1 MQELDAKVAAAIG
14 LKPHD
19 FDYNP
24 DPRDPPCWAYF
35 DDHEAAV
42 VRGKIWKRD
51 GVNWNPFSPSTDLN
65 AAFEAAEK
73 VGLFRS
79 HYRGNSRT
87 INCDWFVTRM
97 PSNDDGVFASAP
109 TPAEA
114 ICLAILELKPT
125 IRGVPIVWKPELD
138 G

>member
-73 VGLFRS
+73 VGLFGVENPGEVVFLSNSAKAGTRGGWKVESGS
-79 HYRGNSRT
+79 HEG
-87 INCDWFVTRM
+87 
-97 PSNDDGVFASAP
+97 ASFNGP
-109 TPAEA
+109 WCSTPAEA
-114 ICLAILELKPT
+114 ICRAILNFEQQT
-125 IRGVPIVWKPELD
+125 
-138 G
+138 